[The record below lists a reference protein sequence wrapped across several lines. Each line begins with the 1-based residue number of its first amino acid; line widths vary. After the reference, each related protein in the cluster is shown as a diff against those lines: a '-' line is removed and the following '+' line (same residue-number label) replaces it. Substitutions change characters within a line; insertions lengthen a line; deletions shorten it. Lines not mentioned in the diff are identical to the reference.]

1 MFTESELRCLQ
12 DTRFLRTKATAT
24 QKVQQLLNETLEELQ
39 RYLAAH
45 PRAFPPDVQARAG
58 KISRGENYRGF
69 PYLVLDYPRQFSQD
83 DVFALRTM
91 FWWGHFYSITFQ
103 LGGASWHRYRPAV
116 QRNLPILTGKSVWLG
131 VNDDPWQHHRQ
142 PDNYRPLDVLTT
154 EEQQNHLKN
163 ANFLKLARFLPV
175 DAWELL
181 PPSASLFLEE
191 ATDLIELR

>member
-1 MFTESELRCLQ
+1 MFTDPELRCLQ

-24 QKVQQLLNETLEELQ
+24 QKVQQLLNQTLDELQ
-39 RYLAAH
+39 QYLANH
-45 PRAFPPDVQARAG
+45 PRAFPAHVQTRAG
-58 KISRGENYRGF
+58 KLARGENYRGF

-103 LGGASWHRYRPAV
+103 LGGASWVRYRPAV
-116 QRNLPILTGKSVWLG
+116 QRNLPQLSGKSVWLG

-142 PDNYRPLDVLTT
+142 PDNYRPLDTLSA
-154 EEQQNHLKN
+154 EEQQNQLED

-181 PPSASLFLEE
+181 PQAASLFLGEVIN
-191 ATDLIELR
+191 LIELE

>member
-1 MFTESELRCLQ
+1 MFTDSELRCLQ

-24 QKVQQLLNETLEELQ
+24 QKVQQLLNQTLDELQ
-39 RYLAAH
+39 QYLAAH
-45 PRAFPPDVQARAG
+45 PRAFPAEVQTRAG
-58 KISRGENYRGF
+58 KLSRGENYRGF

-91 FWWGHFYSITFQ
+91 FWWGHFFSITFQ
-103 LGGASWHRYRPAV
+103 LGGASWSRFRPAV
-116 QRNLPILTGKSVWLG
+116 QRNLWQLSGKSLWLG

-142 PDNYRPLDVLTT
+142 PDNYRPLDALTAQ
-154 EEQQNHLKN
+154 EQQNQLEN

-181 PPSASLFLEE
+181 PPSASLFLGEVI
-191 ATDLIELR
+191 DLIELE